1 MLFLTHLVMLIQQRR
16 DEWFEKKKGA
26 LYDHFTEQE
35 QQLTE
40 QSIFDYAPN
49 SNGAA
54 DYRAFIKEI
63 IPTKGGSGNNGSS
76 EKEL

>member
-1 MLFLTHLVMLIQQRR
+1 MDEQQRR

-40 QSIFDYAPN
+40 QFEQC
-49 SNGAA
+49 AA
-54 DYRAFIKEI
+54 HILQKQ
-63 IPTKGGSGNNGSS
+63 T
-76 EKEL
+76 